1 MPTMLITG
9 RHGKTNNAYREALIR
24 HQWRMAENA
33 AAANASKGNRT
44 PSAAL
49 RARLGLS
56 GGQGRQQGR
65 QTSTRNADGSVTH
78 SLSLNA
84 PPTQKRKKKAKF

>member
-9 RHGKTNNAYREALIR
+9 RHGKTNNAYREALQL

-44 PSAAL
+44 PGPAL

-56 GGQGRQQGR
+56 GSQGR

-84 PPTQKRKKKAKF
+84 PPTKKRKKKARF